1 MTTCRVNIIKSENF
15 AELAINKNADYFAI
29 HASQV
34 MSANEPSIH
43 QDRQDHIARANVA
56 RTVNLSP
63 EYIEYFD
70 VFSDSDAAELPSHES
85 ADHVIDLIDEKQ
97 PPYGPIY
104 SLNEVELNT
113 LRGYIE
119 TNLANGFIRPSTSP
133 AGSPIL
139 FVKKPGGG
147 LRLCVDYRG
156 LNMITI
162 KNRYP
167 LPLVDESIDRLTMA
181 KRYTQ
186 LNLTAAYHRLRI
198 RKGDEWKTAFRTRY
212 GHFEYQVLPFGLTN
226 ASATFQAYINQALTE
241 KLDVFCIVY
250 LDDILIYT

>member
-1 MTTCRVNIIKSENF
+1 MNIIKSEDF
-15 AELAINKNADYFAI
+15 AELAINKNADYFVI

-34 MSANEPSIH
+34 MSANEPSMH
-43 QDRQDHIARANVA
+43 QDRQDHIARANVV

-63 EYIEYFD
+63 EYVEYFD
-70 VFSDSDAAELPSHES
+70 IFSDSDAAELSSHGS
-85 ADHVIDLIDEKQ
+85 ADHIIDLIDEKQ

-119 TNLANGFIRPSTSP
+119 TNLANGFIRSSTSSTR
-133 AGSPIL
+133 SPIL
-139 FVKKPGGG
+139 FVKKPDEG
-147 LRLCVDYRG
+147 LRLCVNYRE

-167 LPLVDESIDRLTMA
+167 LPFVGESIDRLTMI

-186 LNLTAAYHRLRI
+186 LNLIAAYHRLRI
-198 RKGDEWKTAFRTRY
+198 RKGDE
-212 GHFEYQVLPFGLTN
+212 
-226 ASATFQAYINQALTE
+226 
-241 KLDVFCIVY
+241 
-250 LDDILIYT
+250 

>member
-1 MTTCRVNIIKSENF
+1 MTTCRVNIIEPEDF
-15 AELAINKNADYFAI
+15 AELAINKDADCFAI

-34 MSANEPSIH
+34 VSANEPSMH

-56 RTVNLSP
+56 RTVNLP
-63 EYIEYFD
+63 PKYVEYFD
-70 VFSDSDAAELPSHES
+70 VFSDSDAAKLSSHGS
-85 ADHVIDLIDEKQ
+85 ANHIIDLIDEKQ
-97 PPYGPIY
+97 SSYDPIY

-113 LRGYIE
+113 LRDYIE
-119 TNLANGFIRPSTSP
+119 INLANDFIRSSTS
-133 AGSPIL
+133 STKSLIL
-139 FVKKPGGG
+139 FIKKPDGG
-147 LRLCVDYRG
+147 LRLCVNYRE

-198 RKGDEWKTAFRTRY
+198 RKGDE
-212 GHFEYQVLPFGLTN
+212 
-226 ASATFQAYINQALTE
+226 
-241 KLDVFCIVY
+241 
-250 LDDILIYT
+250 